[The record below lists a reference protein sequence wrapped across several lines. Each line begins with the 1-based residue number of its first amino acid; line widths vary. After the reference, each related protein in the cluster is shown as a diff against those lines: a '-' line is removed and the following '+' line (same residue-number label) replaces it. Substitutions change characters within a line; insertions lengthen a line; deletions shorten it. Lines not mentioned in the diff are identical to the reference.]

1 MSAAALPLGPSP
13 AARSGRQ
20 LRLVRPGDQRP
31 RRGSLDEVIASAWA
45 GVSARASVACPVCD
59 ARMSP
64 TLTRSGHT
72 SGECSSC
79 STTLE

>member
-1 MSAAALPLGPSP
+1 MSAAALPLGPLP
-13 AARSGRQ
+13 AARTGRQ

-59 ARMSP
+59 AAMAP
-64 TLTRSGHT
+64 TLTPSGHT
-72 SGECSSC
+72 SGQCGHCSS
-79 STTLE
+79 TLE